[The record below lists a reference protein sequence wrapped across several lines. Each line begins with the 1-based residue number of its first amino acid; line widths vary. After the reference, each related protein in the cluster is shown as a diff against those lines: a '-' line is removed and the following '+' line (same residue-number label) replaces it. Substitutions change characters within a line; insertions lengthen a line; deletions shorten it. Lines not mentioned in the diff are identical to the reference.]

1 MLIYV
6 IVGIIFGIVALLLV
20 NHYQKVEMSAGK
32 RIGVYILWLIGLALI
47 CFACCW
53 GIAASAEGEPRSM
66 AMGFLVFGGIGIV
79 FALIGFRLGLV
90 KKAVKAE

>member
-1 MLIYV
+1 
-6 IVGIIFGIVALLLV
+6 
-20 NHYQKVEMSAGK
+20 
-32 RIGVYILWLIGLALI
+32 
-47 CFACCW
+47 
-53 GIAASAEGEPRSM
+53 M